1 MMNRQRFLAH
11 FFALAA
17 SLLLLAAC
25 GDNRPRQQ
33 PLPASATVLALG
45 DSLTAGV
52 GASESGAY
60 PAQLARLTGWQVING
75 GVSGDTSAQ
84 ALARLPELLR
94 QKPDLVLVSIG
105 GNDFLRR
112 LPEANTRANISQI
125 ITTVQAE
132 NIPVVLIA
140 VPQLSVG
147 ALFGSLSD
155 SPLYQT
161 LAKQHQVPLMEDGW
175 SQILS
180 DKSLKSDQIHANAE
194 GYRLFAEKMA
204 EFLRREGFR

>member
-1 MMNRQRFLAH
+1 MNRQRFLAR
-11 FFALAA
+11 FFVLAA

-25 GDNRPRQQ
+25 GGNKPRQQ
-33 PLPASATVLALG
+33 PLQVSATVLALG
-45 DSLTAGV
+45 DSLTSGV
-52 GASESGAY
+52 GASESAAY
-60 PAQLARLTGWQVING
+60 PAQLARMTGWTIING

-84 ALARLPELLR
+84 ALERLPELLK
-94 QKPDLVLVSIG
+94 QKPDLVLVGIG

-112 LPEANTRANISQI
+112 LPEEQTRANISQI

-155 SPLYQT
+155 SPLYQD

-204 EFLRREGFR
+204 EFLQREGFR

>member
-1 MMNRQRFLAH
+1 MKHRH
-11 FFALAA
+11 FFARFFVLVA

-25 GDNRPRQQ
+25 SGDKPRQQ
-33 PLPASATVLALG
+33 ALPPAATVLALG
-45 DSLTAGV
+45 DSLTQGV
-52 GASESGAY
+52 GAASGQDY
-60 PAQLARLTGWQVING
+60 PSQLAHITGWRIING

-84 ALARLPELLR
+84 ALERLPALLK
-94 QKPDLVLVSIG
+94 QKPDLVLVGIG

-112 LPEANTRANISQI
+112 LPEDQTRANISQI
-125 ITTVQAE
+125 IAAVQAE

-155 SPLYQT
+155 NPLYQD
-161 LAKQHQVPLMEDGW
+161 LARQHQVPLMQDAWAE
-175 SQILS
+175 ILG
-180 DKSLKSDQIHANAE
+180 DKQLKSDQIHANAQ

-204 EFLRREGFR
+204 AFLQQEGFR